1 MCSRLALGEFGFL
14 SLSSGASGFRVR
26 RGLAF
31 RGSGYR
37 MQGID

>member
-1 MCSRLALGEFGFL
+1 MEFGFL
-14 SLSSGASGFRVR
+14 SLSLGALGFRVH

-31 RGSGYR
+31 KGLGYR